1 MLLKSFKSAIFAVVL
16 SSASQGAYASE
27 ITVSAASSLSDAF
40 KDIAAS
46 FQKKHPETK
55 ILFNHA
61 ASGVL
66 LQQLAKGAPVD
77 VVAFADLETMDSAQS
92 QNLVNASDR
101 KIFATNS
108 LVVIAPKN
116 STAALSNLE
125 DLANAPFKRIAIG
138 NPDSVPAGRYAKI
151 ALQAVSIWEKIAP
164 KMIQTQNVRQALDY
178 VARSEVDAGIVYATD
193 AAVLKEKV
201 RVALDLTGVKAV
213 AIMYPIAV
221 TATSRRAA
229 ESKAFMDFVVSEDG
243 QVILNRFGFKK
254 P

>member
-1 MLLKSFKSAIFAVVL
+1 MLSMSIKPVIFAVVL
-16 SSASQGAYASE
+16 SGASQSACAGD
-27 ITVSAASSLSDAF
+27 ITVSAASSLTDAF

-46 FQKKHPETK
+46 FQNIHPETK
-55 ILFNHA
+55 VLFNHA

-108 LVVIAPKN
+108 LVVIVPKN

-125 DLANAPFKRIAIG
+125 DLANAPIKRIAIG
-138 NPDSVPAGRYAKI
+138 NPNSVPAGRYAKI

-164 KMIQTQNVRQALDY
+164 KMIQTQNVRQALAY

-243 QVILNRFGFKK
+243 QVILNSFGFKK

>member
-164 KMIQTQNVRQALDY
+164 KMIQTQNVRQSLDY